1 MEVSIETVHLK
12 GPRGRDILLV
22 MAADLVEVHVHRVVI
37 DGGDGLPVVVL
48 LDRDRDAGLALPV
61 GPFEASAIIMEL
73 EGISPPR
80 PLTHDLLAELF
91 RESGFSLDRA
101 ELFGAGEG
109 GPRARLRY
117 RRGLWS
123 RMREVRPSDAVA
135 LALKLGSPI
144 CAQRA
149 LLDTRAHA
157 EEAAAA
163 MAPDAETYVLRSDSR
178 AW

>member
-1 MEVSIETVHLK
+1 
-12 GPRGRDILLV
+12 
-22 MAADLVEVHVHRVVI
+22 MAADLVELHVHRVVI

-48 LDRDRDAGLALPV
+48 LDRDRDAGLALPI

-80 PLTHDLLAELF
+80 PLTHDLLAEFF

-101 ELFGAGEG
+101 ELFGEGGG

-117 RRGLWS
+117 RRGLS
-123 RMREVRPSDAVA
+123 RRTREVRPSDAVA
-135 LALKLGSPI
+135 LAIRLRSPI

-149 LLDTRAHA
+149 LLDTRARA
-157 EEAAAA
+157 EEAASI
-163 MAPDAETYVLRSDSR
+163 MAPGAESYVHRSHPGT
-178 AW
+178 W

>member
-1 MEVSIETVHLK
+1 VSIETVRLK
-12 GPRGRDILLV
+12 ARYGCDILLV
-22 MAADLVEVHVHRVVI
+22 MAADLVEVQVHKVVI

-48 LDRDRDAGLALPV
+48 LDHDRDAGLALPV

-80 PLTHDLLAELF
+80 PLTHDLLAEFF
-91 RESGFSLDRA
+91 RESGFSLDRV
-101 ELFGAGEG
+101 ELLGAGEG

-117 RRGLWS
+117 RRGLSS
-123 RMREVRPSDAVA
+123 RTREVRPSDAVA
-135 LALKLGSPI
+135 LALRLKSPI

-163 MAPDAETYVLRSDSR
+163 MAPDAGSYVSRSHTGTL
-178 AW
+178 